1 MLKRTVST
9 KEIDEKEAMIRA
21 EALCSSRECCIS
33 EIEEKL
39 IRWGQNPEAQQRII
53 CHLLEERY
61 IDEKRF
67 CRAFALD
74 KMRYNRWGRIK
85 IGQALRLLGVSERDR
100 EAALDELPAEE
111 YEEIFV
117 RLLRAKSP
125 TIKAA
130 SDYEHRA
137 KLIRF
142 LQGRGFELRLIMN
155 HIENL
160 PQSR

>member
-1 MLKRTVST
+1 MSFPTRK
-9 KEIDEKEAMIRA
+9 IDEKQALLRA
-21 EALCSSRECCIS
+21 EALCSGRECCVS

-39 IRWGQNPEAQQRII
+39 ARWGQTAEAQARII
-53 CHLLEERY
+53 CHLLDERY
-61 IDEKRF
+61 IDEARF

-85 IGQALRLLGVSERDR
+85 IGQALRLLGVSDHDR
-100 EAALDELPAEE
+100 ENALSELPAEE
-111 YEEIFV
+111 YEETLV
-117 RLLRAKSP
+117 RLLQAKSP

-142 LQGRGFELRLIMN
+142 LQGRGFELSLIRN
-155 HIENL
+155 HIEL
-160 PQSR
+160 P